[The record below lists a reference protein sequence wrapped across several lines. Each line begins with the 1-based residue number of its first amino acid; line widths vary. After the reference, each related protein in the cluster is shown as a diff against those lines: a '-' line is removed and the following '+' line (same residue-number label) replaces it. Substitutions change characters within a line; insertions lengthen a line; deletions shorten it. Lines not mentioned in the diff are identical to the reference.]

1 MVVRGSNFGRNHRS
15 GFSISQG
22 MNVSVPK
29 SEGRRRKEKE
39 GEEACGRMV
48 KVEEVRLNHSLLY
61 KVHRSS
67 TPTQNRPLVVGP
79 FTIMLPFQRPLCQ

>member
-29 SEGRRRKEKE
+29 SERKEKG
-39 GEEACGRMV
+39 GEETCGGTV
-48 KVEEVRLNHSLLY
+48 KVEE
-61 KVHRSS
+61 SS
-67 TPTQNRPLVVGP
+67 FESFVIV
-79 FTIMLPFQRPLCQ
+79 